1 MSAPFLQWCF
11 FGRRYNLL
19 GGNRRGKGKPAKF
32 LSGNSTVMITITMM
46 SNIFANKY
54 LNILIDKKTLLKFL
68 MKATD
73 YRNISYTYYVSKL
86 LNLFHSGNIMVPDLQ
101 KVKWYSQINLA
112 QKFPEKS
119 TYIAIILHHTLYACD
134 MFNILQVRIYGSWI
148 DSSPICL

>member
-1 MSAPFLQWCF
+1 
-11 FGRRYNLL
+11 
-19 GGNRRGKGKPAKF
+19 
-32 LSGNSTVMITITMM
+32 MITITMM

-101 KVKWYSQINLA
+101 KVK
-112 QKFPEKS
+112 
-119 TYIAIILHHTLYACD
+119 
-134 MFNILQVRIYGSWI
+134 
-148 DSSPICL
+148 